1 MGPPRDSEQT
11 AGHPSLFRASSP
23 ACSSPRHGTPPSFTP
38 DFSRHGPLPQY
49 RGTSRGA
56 QSAAPHLLPIL
67 LKKARWG
74 EDGELGGRRAL
85 VRQPRVP
92 PSPRNQPRPPPC
104 PHLRKRQRIFILM
117 RWPGDHMAYGHVP
130 RPGAENARHGA
141 RAHVPPCSDQ
151 GAMQTGERCPHVCPG
166 PFFTIS
172 PLQPSSRGY
181 YELYQGRCLEIS
193 CGAPPR

>member
-1 MGPPRDSEQT
+1 MFLPTAWDTTELYATFFPVWPSPTVPGNQQRRAVCRATPP
-11 AGHPSLFRASSP
+11 AHPSEK
-23 ACSSPRHGTPPSFTP
+23 
-38 DFSRHGPLPQY
+38 
-49 RGTSRGA
+49 
-56 QSAAPHLLPIL
+56 SALGGG
-67 LKKARWG
+67 WG
-74 EDGELGGRRAL
+74 EGGAL
-85 VRQPRVP
+85 VRQPRGP

-117 RWPGDHMAYGHVP
+117 RWPGDYMAYGHVP

-141 RAHVPPCSDQ
+141 RARVPPCSDQ